1 MHDTSAICTH
11 GAQEGSIQ
19 RCPEKDCELY
29 VSAPKM
35 SIEQFQ
41 YIHWSVPVFPW
52 TLEAGV
58 LRILRSVVSLPGI
71 YYLHDG
77 EQSFL

>member
-1 MHDTSAICTH
+1 MHPWGPGGEYSEVP
-11 GAQEGSIQ
+11 GEGQ
-19 RCPEKDCELY
+19 DCELY

-35 SIEQFQ
+35 SIQRFQ
-41 YIHWSVPVFPW
+41 YIHWSALVFAW
-52 TLEAGV
+52 TSEAGV